1 MTKKLFAHII
11 ITLAIGIWAVLY
23 ENYGLFLMFA
33 VLIILPMS
41 FFVFSIYARK
51 HIEIGIEVV
60 KSRIVK
66 NDLQEIVIKINNKT
80 FLPVVMFDLDME
92 IENEMH
98 GVKDIVC
105 KRVYTVNRGWQ
116 TKSMIF
122 RASCCGNISIHV
134 NKAYIYDIFRLTKL
148 KMDVDAKTMFPVIP
162 SIGIIDSDEMPVNT
176 AVVVESDVFSKTRK
190 GDDVSE
196 VFDLRPYVEGD
207 RLNTVNWK
215 ISGKTDELIIKELSL
230 PVGNGIVIM
239 IEFFDEGKSPYSQ
252 DYIDMQIETALTIS
266 VKLIKEMGMVHY
278 IAWYDSV
285 NKCCDRIKVT
295 KETSLTQIAAALL
308 SCKIYKDG
316 YNLAMNYYNQ
326 FYGETDAHIYYITTG
341 FSAMS
346 LDAICYSQKCAI
358 KKLLLIAGSEKS
370 VTNEARLLVEAN
382 DMFLHTVEMVNKQSL
397 AGFEL

>member
-11 ITLAIGIWAVLY
+11 ITLAIGLWAVLY
-23 ENYGLFLMFA
+23 ENYGLLLMFA
-33 VLIILPMS
+33 VLIVLPVC
-41 FFVFSIYARK
+41 FFAFNIYGRK
-51 HIEIGIEVV
+51 YIEIGVEVV

-80 FLPVVMFDLDME
+80 FLPVVMFDLDLE

-98 GVKDIVC
+98 SVKDTVR

-122 RASCCGNISIHV
+122 RASCCGNINIQI

-148 KMDVDAKTMFPVIP
+148 KMNVDARTMFPVIP
-162 SIGIIDSDEMPVNT
+162 SIGIIESDEMPVNT
-176 AVVVESDVFSKTRK
+176 AVVVESDIFSKTKK

-196 VFDLRPYVEGD
+196 VFDMRPYVEGD

-230 PVGNGIVIM
+230 PIGNGIVIM
-239 IEFFDEGKSPYSQ
+239 LELFDDGRSAYSQ
-252 DYIDMQIETALTIS
+252 DYIDMQIETALTLSIKL
-266 VKLIKEMGMVHY
+266 VKELGLVHY

-295 KETSLTQIAAALL
+295 KETSLTQIAAAIL

-326 FYGETDAHIYYITTG
+326 YYGETDAHIYYITTG

-346 LDAICYSQKCAI
+346 LDAISYSQKCAI
-358 KKLLLIAGSEKS
+358 KKLLLIAGSENS

-382 DMFLHTVEMVNKQSL
+382 DMFLHTIEMVNKQSL